1 MNVIGDSGD
10 RKDSLE
16 VRMNIV
22 YNSDNYY
29 VVEYPAQHGF
39 ELVDKHSARS
49 TFFQGD
55 VADKFAQ
62 KMKGAIAE
70 DATVDHIDEFLG
82 TFDIL
87 LNLPVVY
94 H

>member
-1 MNVIGDSGD
+1 
-10 RKDSLE
+10 
-16 VRMNIV
+16 MNIV

-39 ELVDKHSARS
+39 ELVDKQSARS

-55 VADKFAQ
+55 VAEKFAQ

-70 DATVDHIDEFLG
+70 DATVEHIDEFLG
-82 TFDIL
+82 GFDIL